1 MFKKAILTLIIFLF
15 LGTLLFP
22 SLSIAKEP
30 QLEVDFFYSKTCP
43 HCAVEKDFLD
53 KIKNKYPDVKFNYYI
68 FEENIELLNDFYKKY
83 NVPQSDW
90 GAVPDTFIGEDYFIG
105 FDNENNIGSQIESS
119 IIRQTEKSKPTS
131 SSNTLQKRINL
142 PIIGEINLKNYSLPA
157 LAVILGVLDGFNVC
171 SLGALVLILGL
182 VLALKSR
189 KRILILGGA
198 FILTTSIVYGF
209 LIVLWYKLFSAIT
222 PYMKIMQ
229 IIISILAF
237 GGGIYFLRQ
246 FLRSRK
252 TGPTCEIETG
262 QKIGSK
268 FSRRLKESLEK
279 SENIFIIL
287 GIVLLFAFL
296 ITIVEFPCSAAVP
309 LLFAG
314 ILADSALSSLQYLF
328 YISIFV
334 FFYMLDELIVFLI
347 AFFTLRIW
355 ISSNK
360 IVKWVSLLEAIIL
373 FLISFYYL
381 FGL

>member
-22 SLSIAKEP
+22 FLSIANEP

-328 YISIFV
+328 YIAIFV